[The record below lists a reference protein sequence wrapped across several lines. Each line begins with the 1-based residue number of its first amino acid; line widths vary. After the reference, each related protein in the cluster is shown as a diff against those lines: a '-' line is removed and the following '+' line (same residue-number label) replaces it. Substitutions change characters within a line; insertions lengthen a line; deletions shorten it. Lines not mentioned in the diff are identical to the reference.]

1 MVKADILSA
10 IWKARPEK
18 SVNLNSESAT
28 LDRLQEPQVKK
39 GMATQ
44 DHFAGSQERQ

>member
-39 GMATQ
+39 GVATQ
-44 DHFAGSQERQ
+44 DHFAGSQGRQ